1 MVFRWGQTDALCTI
15 KACRQSM
22 CGALRR
28 GRHELDGRRQGR
40 GGRRRSRL
48 RAAIRE
54 REAPTVQ
61 TSGQKHLSSTLTLKY
76 NRTTKTGRHG
86 WVQKSDICYDVDDV
100 LTCGIKMTLN
110 LNKKL
115 LNYLPNLASSSS
127 CFFARLPQMVAMTPC
142 RLKQKRSRSTMTRQ
156 MKTPAKAT
164 PMMAPL
170 DRSCGGANPE
180 LFTPVDIKQIVETVS
195 EVLMK
200 VRAAETAILRFWRY

>member
-1 MVFRWGQTDALCTI
+1 MVFWWGHMYAVCTI

-86 WVQKSDICYDVDDV
+86 WEQKFDFCYDVDDV
-100 LTCGIKMTLN
+100 LTCGIKMSLN
-110 LNKKL
+110 QYKSCLITFPIWL
-115 LNYLPNLASSSS
+115 RHLRAS
-127 CFFARLPQMVAMTPC
+127 
-142 RLKQKRSRSTMTRQ
+142 
-156 MKTPAKAT
+156 
-164 PMMAPL
+164 
-170 DRSCGGANPE
+170 
-180 LFTPVDIKQIVETVS
+180 
-195 EVLMK
+195 
-200 VRAAETAILRFWRY
+200 